1 MQRGTQDEGVAEL
14 IGNGMRA
21 LVGIAAR
28 SLAEVLDDVSLPQ
41 YRVLVLLHG
50 RGPLSMGELAASL
63 DVNPSTVTR
72 VCDVLVDKKL
82 IRRMPAVD
90 NRRGVCAHLTVRGR
104 RVVDQVMRHREALIQ
119 NALSG
124 MSVEGKRQRGLRLSQ
139 FAEAAG
145 EVGDH
150 AWTLGWSAGG
160 EADGGA

>member
-1 MQRGTQDEGVAEL
+1 MQRSTHDEETAEL

-50 RGPLSMGELAASL
+50 RGPLPMGELAASL

-82 IRRMPAVD
+82 IRRLPAAD
-90 NRRGVCAHLTVRGR
+90 NRRGVCAHLTARGR
-104 RVVDQVMRHREALIQ
+104 RLVDQVMHHRAALIE
-119 NALSG
+119 NALGG
-124 MSVEGKRQRGLRLSQ
+124 MSQEGKRQLGLRLNQ
-139 FAEAAG
+139 FAQAAG
-145 EVGDH
+145 EVGDD
-150 AWTLGWSAGG
+150 AWTLGWSAGRD
-160 EADGGA
+160 ADGAP